1 MVYIEFEIIFIST
14 SKDIANSLKDLNE
27 VEETLNR
34 IQAHKGVQGIVIVNH
49 EGSVVKSTLDNI
61 QTQQYSTLITQL
73 TEKAQNVVRDIDP
86 EDNLTF
92 LRLRSKKHEFNEY
105 SEFFILFY
113 FIAKGYKLIV
123 IQNPHEHEY

>member
-92 LRLRSKKHEFNEY
+92 LRLRSKKHE
-105 SEFFILFY
+105 IMV
-113 FIAKGYKLIV
+113 ADTKGYKLIV